1 MIAQKGGRV
10 HPHKAGFPDRFRQVR
25 ECLGLGQRAFAD
37 LLEVSQQS
45 ISLWEKGQRMPGRR
59 MWTLIEQKLGYS
71 RAALESG
78 AGFSLPESGLA
89 ERPVA
94 GRTLS
99 LPVPR
104 QGVAVTQVGL
114 SGLAAEALDLARAQR
129 VMREAVR
136 EGRAVW
142 LVVG

>member
-1 MIAQKGGRV
+1 MITRKGGRV
-10 HPHKAGFPDRFRQVR
+10 HPQKAGFPGRLRQLR

-45 ISLWEKGQRMPGRR
+45 VSLWEKGQRTPGRR
-59 MWTLIEQKLGYS
+59 MWALIEQKLGYS
-71 RAALESG
+71 RVTLESG
-78 AGFSLPESGLA
+78 AGFSLPESGL
-89 ERPVA
+89 EDRPLA
-94 GRTLS
+94 GRTIS

-104 QGVAVTQVGL
+104 QGVAVIQVGL

-129 VMREAVR
+129 TMRQAVR

>member
-1 MIAQKGGRV
+1 MIAK
-10 HPHKAGFPDRFRQVR
+10 KAGFPDRLREVR
-25 ECLGLGQRAFAD
+25 ECLGLSQWAFAD

-71 RAALESG
+71 RAALEAG

-89 ERPVA
+89 DRPAA
-94 GRTLS
+94 GRTIS

>member
-1 MIAQKGGRV
+1 MTAQKGGRV
-10 HPHKAGFPDRFRQVR
+10 HPREAGFPGRLRQVR
-25 ECLGLGQRAFAD
+25 ECLGLGQGAFAD

-59 MWTLIEQKLGYS
+59 MWILLEQKLGYS

-78 AGFSLPESGLA
+78 TGFSLPESGLA

-94 GRTLS
+94 GRTIS

-104 QGVAVTQVGL
+104 QGVAVTQIGL

-129 VMREAVR
+129 VLREAVR